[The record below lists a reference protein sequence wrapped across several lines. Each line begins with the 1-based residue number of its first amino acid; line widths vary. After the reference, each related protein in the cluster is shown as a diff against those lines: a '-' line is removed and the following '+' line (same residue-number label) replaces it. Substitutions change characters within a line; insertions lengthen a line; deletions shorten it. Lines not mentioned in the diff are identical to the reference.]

1 MRQTVLLSAKKN
13 LDDLKGEEM
22 SGPPARNSLWKRHV
36 KKSTFFQTL
45 ACTFV
50 DCSQKLSEKSLFG
63 IVTITIAV

>member
-1 MRQTVLLSAKKN
+1 MVGQKS

-36 KKSTFFQTL
+36 KKSTFFQTF
-45 ACTFV
+45 ACTSV
-50 DCSQKLSEKSLFG
+50 ECSQKFSEKSLFG